1 MLVAPSI
8 TDSAMKLL
16 KEYGLEFK
24 ELHPP
29 RKPSNTEPSKTV
41 KS

>member
-1 MLVAPSI
+1 
-8 TDSAMKLL
+8 MKLL

-29 RKPSNTEPSKTV
+29 KKLKKEDIIKLDFFD
-41 KS
+41 